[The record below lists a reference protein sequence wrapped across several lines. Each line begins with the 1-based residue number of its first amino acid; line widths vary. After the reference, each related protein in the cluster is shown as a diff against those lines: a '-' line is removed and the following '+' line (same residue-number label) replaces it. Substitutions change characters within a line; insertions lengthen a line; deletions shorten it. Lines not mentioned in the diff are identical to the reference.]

1 MLESLK
7 VKFKVDMLTAGEES
21 YRVTDNGKFVT
32 LSKKDYC
39 PKITIFYKVWSKVF
53 EVEEF
58 ESELGFSK
66 FWV

>member
-39 PKITIFYKVWSKVF
+39 PKITIFYKV
-53 EVEEF
+53 
-58 ESELGFSK
+58 
-66 FWV
+66 